1 MKFELVPTIKCGEL
15 AFLTERSNVRKLLGK
30 HSTFKKSKLSENTT
44 DDFGF
49 CHVYYNTSNQ
59 LIAIEFFPEAD
70 LRLYGKKLFSLS
82 AEEFIN
88 LMKSYD
94 EAVVIDEYSI
104 FSKALGIC
112 AEIDEGEIKSV
123 LVCTAD
129 YYD

>member
-1 MKFELVPTIKCGEL
+1 MIFELVPTIKCGEL
-15 AFLTERSNVRKLLGK
+15 VFLTDRANVRKLLGK

-70 LRLYGKKLFSLS
+70 LRLYENELFLLTAKEMANLLKLH
-82 AEEFIN
+82 
-88 LMKSYD
+88 D
-94 EAVVIDEYSI
+94 EAVVVDEYSI
-104 FSKALGIC
+104 LSKSLGIC
-112 AEIDEGEIKSV
+112 AEIDEDDIKSI

-129 YYD
+129 YY